1 MTNFYTDRL
10 QMQLNRLIADPVPC
24 TILRG
29 GRYRSAEIIA
39 MKVLPD
45 RNDIQV
51 SIRLEGGFVQLSL
64 SDIQAKNILD
74 AGSLTNLF
82 YSLLAELQTGT
93 LDIEAPVTPETP
105 VEDVL
110 AVETSSDIVS
120 ESVAIADEESNETT
134 EPTSEVEAEIVSEA
148 DACGAELA
156 ESELETETVTESET
170 EPETETVTETEFET
184 ESESET
190 ETDVTIGTKKARKKK
205 TE

>member
-10 QMQLNRLIADPVPC
+10 QIQLNQLIADPVPC

-51 SIRLEGGFVQLSL
+51 SIHLEGGFVQLSL
-64 SDIQAKNILD
+64 SDIQAQNILD

-93 LDIEAPVTPETP
+93 PDIEASVTLEPQA
-105 VEDVL
+105 EDVL
-110 AVETSSDIVS
+110 VVEASSALVS
-120 ESVAIADEESNETT
+120 EPVAIADEESNETT
-134 EPTSEVEAEIVSEA
+134 KPTFEVEAEIVSEA
-148 DACGAELA
+148 DTRD
-156 ESELETETVTESET
+156 SELSEF
-170 EPETETVTETEFET
+170 EPEP
-184 ESESET
+184 
-190 ETDVTIGTKKARKKK
+190 DVTICTKKARKKK
-205 TE
+205 AE